1 MARTSEDI
9 KKDII
14 DNLYWDARVDASDIN
29 VDVQSGDVTLLGT
42 VPSFLAQ
49 QAALEDTRSVKGVA
63 GIDSR
68 IEVRRLQTVP
78 AAADTADHIRDLYL
92 WDPALADQ
100 NVLVSADAGVVTLEG
115 TVDAAWKKLR
125 AETKALGV
133 TGVHSVTNDLAVVPT
148 MSVLDET
155 IADDVLDALRRSSN
169 VDETE
174 ISVTVENGT
183 VTLTGTVPT
192 WIARNAAFDAALY
205 TDGVVD
211 VVDNLVIESLY

>member
-14 DNLYWDARVDASDIN
+14 DQLYWDARVDASDIN
-29 VDVQSGDVTLLGT
+29 VDVQGGNVTLLGT

-49 QAALEDTRSVKGVA
+49 QSVLEDARSVKGVA

-68 IEVRRLQTVP
+68 IEVAQPETVP
-78 AAADTADHIRDLYL
+78 TEADMADHIRDLYL
-92 WDPALADQ
+92 WDPSLADQ
-100 NVLVSADAGVVTLEG
+100 DIQVAADAGEVSLEG

-133 TGVHSVTNDLAVVPT
+133 TGVHSVTNELAVVPT
-148 MSVLDET
+148 MSVFDET
-155 IADDVLDALRRSSN
+155 IAAAVYDALRRSAN
-169 VDETE
+169 VDE
-174 ISVTVENGT
+174 SSVNVTVENGT
-183 VTLTGTVPT
+183 VTLSGTVPT
-192 WIARNAAFDAALY
+192 WISRNAAFDAALY

-211 VVDNLVIESLY
+211 VVDDLVIESLY